1 MLQLAHHRL
10 LQDDEYAAVAS
21 NAEIQHLGGD
31 MNPFSDA
38 VSRNLQDRFRLLC
51 RAANIQPVLMRFL
64 VRKE

>member
-1 MLQLAHHRL
+1 MAVATPFVLSRHRAHSPMLQLAHHRL

-38 VSRNLQDRFRLLC
+38 VSRNLQATTF
-51 RAANIQPVLMRFL
+51 
-64 VRKE
+64 